1 MNVILLIFLNN
12 EFLNIWVTQICAQRK
27 AIFEVWF
34 ALFFNIAA
42 SYCPTVCFISLKSN
56 SSQFDRRGK
65 SRMVAQAQ
73 IPSCGVGNLPWCP
86 SASTSSH
93 WSSGCLPS
101 NPAVLVSDFLS
112 FTFLVKSVTLVWS
125 TCPPP
130 PSWPPS
136 PPVLAEWLPLIRPLQ
151 ALPYCSQGGTVGQWT
166 MMSIHIQPVR
176 RSVRFYFWPNWHLQ
190 VILLGTVKVP
200 AGQPYPP
207 CRKPTQVPKQG
218 FVKSQ
223 FSILV
228 ASLPLWF
235 TNPCPQLSQTKS
247 ISMSLS
253 ILGGLRNCSN
263 NQNKQK

>member
-65 SRMVAQAQ
+65 SRLVAQSQ
-73 IPSCGVGNLPWCP
+73 ILSCGVGNLPWCP

-166 MMSIHIQPVR
+166 MFIHFQPVR
-176 RSVRFYFWPNWHLQ
+176 RSVRFYFWPDRYLQ

-200 AGQPYPP
+200 AGQPCPP

-218 FVKSQ
+218 SVKCH

-228 ASLPLWF
+228 YCLSL
-235 TNPCPQLSQTKS
+235 
-247 ISMSLS
+247 
-253 ILGGLRNCSN
+253 
-263 NQNKQK
+263 

>member
-65 SRMVAQAQ
+65 SRLVAQAQ

-93 WSSGCLPS
+93 WSSGRLPS

-112 FTFLVKSVTLVWS
+112 FTFLVKSVTLVQS
-125 TCPPP
+125 ACSPPP
-130 PSWPPS
+130 LWPPS
-136 PPVLAEWLPLIRPLQ
+136 PPIGRVVASDSTSAGSALLQ
-151 ALPYCSQGGTVGQWT
+151 PGWDSWT
-166 MMSIHIQPVR
+166 MDNDV
-176 RSVRFYFWPNWHLQ
+176 Y
-190 VILLGTVKVP
+190 TYP
-200 AGQPYPP
+200 A
-207 CRKPTQVPKQG
+207 
-218 FVKSQ
+218 S
-223 FSILV
+223 
-228 ASLPLWF
+228 
-235 TNPCPQLSQTKS
+235 
-247 ISMSLS
+247 
-253 ILGGLRNCSN
+253 
-263 NQNKQK
+263 